1 MSLGSSL
8 REARDGAG
16 LTLDELASRTSIRV
30 DVLKDFEN
38 DNFTK
43 SGGEAYARGHLRIL
57 AKALSVAPSTFLDAY
72 DGEHGVK
79 KRAMSEM
86 LIENN
91 VMAARADKP
100 RISLKTLSII
110 SATVVGVVALGQ
122 IVMTNFSTDKV
133 TVSPTTAK
141 LTSTPSAVASPSSSP
156 SPSPASDP
164 ATPSTA
170 ATQVQV
176 SATRGNSWIFV
187 TDPTGQTIFSG
198 QLRKGTSN
206 TFTSETSLSI
216 RFGNAGGVDVT
227 VNGVAV
233 GPIGANGEVVDRT
246 FGANSSQ

>member
-57 AKALSVAPSTFLDAY
+57 AKALNVASSTFLDAY
-72 DGEHGVK
+72 DCEHVVK

-122 IVMTNFSTDKV
+122 IVMTNTSSDKV
-133 TVSPTTAK
+133 SVLQTTAK
-141 LTSTPSAVASPSSSP
+141 PTSTPSAVASPSP
-156 SPSPASDP
+156 SQTSDP
-164 ATPSTA
+164 TTPVT
-170 ATQVQV
+170 TGMQVQV

-198 QLRKGTSN
+198 QLRKGMSN
-206 TFTSETSLSI
+206 TFTSETTLSI

-233 GPIGANGEVVDRT
+233 GSIGANGEVVDRT
-246 FGANSSQ
+246 FGANSSL